1 MTKGKYY
8 NPIPFLSSQ
17 PQSTNTTATAELE
30 NSTLKWNLIENVP
43 ASY

>member
-8 NPIPFLSSQ
+8 NPIPFPSSQ
-17 PQSTNTTATAELE
+17 SQSTNTTATAELE

-43 ASY
+43 GSY